1 MTDAA
6 QPNDTPRSDPTDPT
20 PTPTSQ
26 GGRVRAINT
35 VGCVIVAI
43 LAIIGLFAGGH
54 HGEHDHDDA
63 ADETAALVDVEQA
76 PEASE
81 EDALASTVE
90 AKAPPPAWQLGTVP
104 FVLMLL
110 SIAILPLL
118 GPTHHW
124 WHVNRHKLLIALI
137 LSMLTLAYYAVFVG
151 PASAILA
158 IEHAIPG
165 EYVPFIMLLFSLYVI
180 SGGINVSGD
189 LKATPL
195 TNTTFILIGTAIA
208 SFIGTTGASM
218 LLIRPLLQTNAERKH
233 RVHTVVFFIFLVS
246 NVGGTQLPIGDPPLF
261 LGYLK
266 GVPFLWT
273 FTLFFEWLAMSIVL
287 LVIYFIWDTIVYRKE
302 DVKDLAR
309 DEAIR
314 KPLRVT
320 GLVNFVLLAGV
331 VFCVALLDPSKPIPG
346 TTDVHPF
353 LFMRELIMLGLAGL
367 SLLITPGGV
376 REANRFD
383 YFAII
388 EVAVIFVGIFI
399 TMQVPLEVLKLN
411 GAELGLSETWQYFW
425 ATGILSSFLDNAPTY
440 LVFFETASSLPPEAG
455 VEMVALTG
463 GGEISA
469 KLLIAISLGAVF
481 MGANTYIG
489 NGPNFMVKAIAEQ
502 EGVRMPSFF
511 GYMFY
516 SGLILIPLFV
526 IVGIVIQSIY

>member
-1 MTDAA
+1 MASHS
-6 QPNDTPRSDPTDPT
+6 NEDTSTGAGVT
-20 PTPTSQ
+20 W
-26 GGRVRAINT
+26 VRGINT
-35 VGCVIVAI
+35 LGCALVVV
-43 LAIIGLFAGGH
+43 LSIIGLFAGH
-54 HGEHDHDDA
+54 HGDEHGTSDGEAHAAEVVAAEA
-63 ADETAALVDVEQA
+63 ADEQVLTETVPD
-76 PEASE
+76 E
-81 EDALASTVE
+81 EL
-90 AKAPPPAWQLGTVP
+90 PPNWQLGTIP

-110 SIAILPLL
+110 SIAVLPLI
-118 GPTHHW
+118 GRTHHW
-124 WHVNRHKLLIALI
+124 WEFNRHKLIIAMA
-137 LSMLTLAYYAVFVG
+137 LSVLTMLYYIFFMGWTEMVV
-151 PASAILA
+151 A

-189 LKATPL
+189 LRATPL

-218 LLIRPLLQTNAERKH
+218 LLIRPILQTNAERKY
-233 RVHTVVFFIFLVS
+233 RVHTVIFFIFLVS
-246 NVGGTQLPIGDPPLF
+246 NIGGSLLPIGDPPLF

-273 FTLFFEWLAMSIVL
+273 FNLFIEWLLMSIVL
-287 LVIYFIWDTIVYRKE
+287 LVIYFIWDTWAYSKE
-302 DVKDLAR
+302 EKKDIIA
-309 DEAIR
+309 DDTIR
-314 KPLRVT
+314 RPLRVT
-320 GLVNFVLLAGV
+320 GLVNFLLLGGV
-331 VFCVALLDPSKPIPG
+331 VFCVALLDPSKPILG
-346 TTDVHPF
+346 TDYHPF

-367 SLLITPGGV
+367 SLVITPRGV

-399 TMQVPLEVLKLN
+399 TMQVPLAVLKLK
-411 GAELGLSETWQYFW
+411 GADLGLDAPWHYFW

-440 LVFFETASSLPPEAG
+440 LVFFQTAESLTHEPGEG
-455 VEMVALTG
+455 ILTLV
-463 GGEISA
+463 GGEYIRQD
-469 KLLIAISLGAVF
+469 LLVAISLGAVF

-526 IVGIVIQSIY
+526 VVTFVFIL

>member
-1 MTDAA
+1 MSE
-6 QPNDTPRSDPTDPT
+6 TPAEHG
-20 PTPTSQ
+20 
-26 GGRVRAINT
+26 GGRRIRIFNT
-35 VGCVIVAI
+35 LGCTVVVI
-43 LAIIGLFAGGH
+43 LSLIGLFGGH
-54 HGEHDHDDA
+54 GHHDHGDEPHDGEVAAHTQTAEAAEEATAGEPADLEGEQDA
-63 ADETAALVDVEQA
+63 
-76 PEASE
+76 P
-81 EDALASTVE
+81 
-90 AKAPPPAWQLGTVP
+90 APPPMWQLGTVP

-110 SIAILPLL
+110 AIAVLPLL

-137 LSMLTLAYYAVFVG
+137 LSMLTLAYYTIFVG
-151 PASAILA
+151 FGEAAYA
-158 IEHAIPG
+158 VKHAMPG

-246 NVGGTQLPIGDPPLF
+246 NIGGTLLPIGDPPLF

-302 DVKDLAR
+302 DVKDLEQ
-309 DEAIR
+309 DERIR

-320 GLVNFVLLAGV
+320 GLVNFLLLAGV

-346 TTDVHPF
+346 MEIHPF

-367 SLLITPGGV
+367 SLVITPRGV

-399 TMQVPLEVLKLN
+399 TMQVPLQVLKLN

-440 LVFFETASSLPPEAG
+440 LVFFETASSLPAEPG

-469 KLLIAISLGAVF
+469 NLLIAISLGAVF

-526 IVGIVIQSIY
+526 ILGFIIQAIY

>member
-1 MTDAA
+1 M
-6 QPNDTPRSDPTDPT
+6 
-20 PTPTSQ
+20 SQ
-26 GGRVRAINT
+26 QTEEHGAKDGMAGTIRGLNT
-35 VGCVIVAI
+35 VGCIVVGIIA
-43 LAIIGLFAGGH
+43 LIGLFSGGH
-54 HGEHDHDDA
+54 HGDSHGSDA
-63 ADETAALVDVEQA
+63 HGATEAEVSTDTAATETAEPVDEADELATTIDA
-76 PEASE
+76 PE
-81 EDALASTVE
+81 
-90 AKAPPPAWQLGTVP
+90 PPPMWQLGTVP

-110 SIAILPLL
+110 SIAILPLV
-118 GPTHHW
+118 GRTHHW
-124 WHVNRHKLLIALI
+124 WEENRHKLLIALI
-137 LSMLTLAYYAVFVG
+137 LSMLTLAYYAIFVG
-151 PASAILA
+151 PATAVLA
-158 IEHAIPG
+158 VEHAIPG

-189 LKATPL
+189 LRATPM
-195 TNTTFILIGTAIA
+195 TNTTIILIGTAIA

-218 LLIRPLLQTNAERKH
+218 LLIRPLLQTNAERKY

-246 NVGGTQLPIGDPPLF
+246 NIGGTLLPIGDPPLF

-273 FTLFFEWLAMSIVL
+273 FNLVFEWLAVSIL
-287 LVIYFIWDTIVYRKE
+287 LLAIYYVWDTIAYRSEKPE
-302 DVKDLAR
+302 DIRKD
-309 DEAIR
+309 ETIR

-320 GLVNFVLLAGV
+320 GLVNFILLAGV

-346 TTDVHPF
+346 TSVHPF

-367 SLLITPGGV
+367 SLVITPRGV
-376 REANRFD
+376 REANRFN

-399 TMQVPLEVLKLN
+399 TMQVPLEVLKLK
-411 GAELGLSETWQYFW
+411 GAELGLNEMWHYFW

-440 LVFFETASSLPPEAG
+440 LVFFETAGSLP
-455 VEMVALTG
+455 VAEGTEVVTLASGAT
-463 GGEISA
+463 ISA
-469 KLLIAISLGAVF
+469 NLLIGISLGAVF

-516 SGLILIPLFV
+516 SGLVLIPIFV
-526 IVGIVIQSIY
+526 VLSIILESVY